1 MATAVIMP
9 RQGQSVESC
18 IITKWHKKEG
28 DAVKAGDLLFTY
40 ETDKSTFDEEAK
52 AEGVLL
58 KILHAEDDDVPCLEN
73 VCIIGAPGED
83 ISAFVTAA
91 PAEEKKEEAAPVVE
105 SATAAAPAEA
115 VPAVKAEKAEGFVKI
130 SPRARNLAD
139 RIGID
144 YRYAQPT
151 GAEGRIIERDID
163 AMAKAGVPETVLE
176 TGIAAEPAAAA
187 PAAASSDA
195 TAHTDEKMTNIRKVI
210 AKQMYHSITSTCQLT
225 HTASFDATEIMEFRK
240 KIKPKV
246 EKGELNNITL
256 NDIVMYVVARTLT
269 HHKALN
275 AHLLENDVMRYFE
288 HVNLGMAVD
297 TPRGLMVPTCFMA
310 EKKTLNEMSGE
321 LKALAAECQT
331 GTISPDKLAG
341 GTFTVSNL
349 GSLGVE
355 HFTPVLNVPQTGI
368 LGVNNI
374 TQRIKVV
381 NGEIKAYPCMSL
393 SLTYDHR
400 ALDGAPASKFLKEVC
415 NNLENFTVTLATL

>member
-1 MATAVIMP
+1 MKRFMRGPGTYLMM
-9 RQGQSVESC
+9 
-18 IITKWHKKEG
+18 
-28 DAVKAGDLLFTY
+28 LLLI
-40 ETDKSTFDEEAK
+40 
-52 AEGVLL
+52 VLL
-58 KILHAEDDDVPCLEN
+58 VTTLGGDRTDQRVVPYSEF
-73 VCIIGAPGED
+73 I
-83 ISAFVTAA
+83 
-91 PAEEKKEEAAPVVE
+91 
-105 SATAAAPAEA
+105 
-115 VPAVKAEKAEGFVKI
+115 
-130 SPRARNLAD
+130 
-139 RIGID
+139 
-144 YRYAQPT
+144 
-151 GAEGRIIERDID
+151 
-163 AMAKAGVPETVLE
+163 
-176 TGIAAEPAAAA
+176 
-187 PAAASSDA
+187 
-195 TAHTDEKMTNIRKVI
+195 KM
-210 AKQMYHSITSTCQLT
+210 
-225 HTASFDATEIMEFRK
+225 
-240 KIKPKV
+240 V

-269 HHKALN
+269 HHRALN

>member
-28 DAVKAGDLLFTY
+28 DPVKAGDLLFTY

-52 AEGVLL
+52 VEGVLL
-58 KILHAEDDDVPCLEN
+58 KILHVEDDDVPCLEN
-73 VCIIGAPGED
+73 VCIIGAPEED
-83 ISAFVTAA
+83 VSAFVTAEA
-91 PAEEKKEEAAPVVE
+91 PAAEEKKEEAAPV
-105 SATAAAPAEA
+105 AAEVAPVAEA
-115 VPAVKAEKAEGFVKI
+115 APAVKAEKAEGFVKI
-130 SPRARNLAD
+130 SPRARNLAE
-139 RIGID
+139 RIGLD

-151 GAEGRIIERDID
+151 GAEGRIIERDIN
-163 AMAKAGVPETVLE
+163 ALAKAGIPEA
-176 TGIAAEPAAAA
+176 AAEVEAPVVAAA
-187 PAAASSDA
+187 PVAAVGTDA
-195 TAHTDEKMTNIRKVI
+195 TAHTDEKMSNIRKVI

-225 HTASFDATEIMEFRK
+225 HTASFDATEILEFRK

-310 EKKTLNEMSGE
+310 EKKTLNEMSKE

-374 TQRIKVV
+374 VQRIKVV